1 MKRTWPLV
9 PAAILLA
16 VLLAAPSPAA
26 SVAGAGPAA
35 IRGVVRDHQGRG
47 LGGVIVSAVRLDSG
61 RLFQGVTRA
70 DGSFSLANLPPGGPW
85 AFNATTPGYATAAEA
100 GLTLEPGRG
109 LVLAVTLGHQRAE
122 PSRVQRL
129 PAPRP

>member
-1 MKRTWPLV
+1 M
-9 PAAILLA
+9 LA
-16 VLLAAPSPAA
+16 GLLLAASP
-26 SVAGAGPAA
+26 AGAGPAA

-70 DGSFSLANLPPGGPW
+70 DGSFILANLPPGGPW
-85 AFNATTPGYATAAEA
+85 AVNATTPGYATAALD
-100 GLTLEPGRG
+100 GLALEPGRA
-109 LVLAVTLGHQRAE
+109 LALAVTLGRQRAE